1 MQVAISPSVSS
12 NMHGHPSELETQIIA
27 AGHSLLNVSWGQF
40 PSTECFTQLRST
52 TRDAINSKPALLI
65 TSFARTDGFTSSDR
79 FTEALTF
86 ADTWKG
92 YGGGPLWIAN
102 LFGPLARGDQE
113 RPAEELKGKF
123 DSVACRMA
131 ARHLA
136 LDFAGFS
143 TIEIHSE
150 KARELLIDQFGPD
163 NVFTLDP
170 TEILAQDLE
179 KFKLHDPVIISPDK
193 GANARA
199 DALAKRL
206 NAERFH
212 IDKKRNVI
220 ETTIVGYSKDVSV
233 EGRSC
238 ILVDDMGDSM
248 GTVDNG
254 VRLVHSKNPKEI
266 FVSIPHAIWSDP
278 ALTRMGKLLDNGIVQ
293 RFAFCNTINRNSE
306 LSRLRGQYSAA
317 VNGLQIVG
325 VEPLLI
331 PHINEIAAHPSM
343 QVEAPA

>member
-1 MQVAISPSVSS
+1 MQVAISPSVTSDIHD
-12 NMHGHPSELETQIIA
+12 NQGELVKGLMA
-27 AGHSLLNVSWGQF
+27 AGHSIMNVSFGQF
-40 PSTECFTQLRST
+40 ASSEHFTQFRNTS
-52 TRDAINSKPALLI
+52 REAIKDQPGLLI
-65 TSFARTDGFTSSDR
+65 TSFARTDGMSANDR
-79 FTEALTF
+79 VTEALLF

-136 LDFAGFS
+136 VDFEGFS

-150 KARELLIDQFGPD
+150 KARQLLVDQFGAS

-179 KFKLHDPVIISPDK
+179 QFTLHDPVVISPDK

-206 NAERFH
+206 NADRFY

-233 EGRSC
+233 KGRTC
-238 ILVDDMGDSM
+238 ILVDDMGDSL
-248 GTVDNG
+248 GTVDNA
-254 VRLVHSKNPKEI
+254 VRLIHSQDPKEQ
-266 FVSIPHAIWSDP
+266 FVSIPHPILTDP
-278 ALTRMGKLLDNGIVQ
+278 ASTRIGKLLDSGIVQ
-293 RFAFCNTINRNSE
+293 RFAFCNTINRTSE
-306 LSRLRGQYSAA
+306 ISRLRGQYSAA
-317 VNGLQIVG
+317 AKGLQIVG
-325 VEPLLI
+325 VEPLLL
-331 PHINEIAAHPSM
+331 PHIEEIAKHPSM
-343 QVEAPA
+343 QMGEPA